1 MPQPND
7 LSRSL
12 VILEQDATLIAVIG
26 MGQSSW
32 LVAGIVPGVER
43 SPLKKL
49 AVDES
54 ALLKL
59 LNRWREE
66 AEKAGHRIERIAIAF
81 EAGRDGFW
89 LARWLR
95 ARGIEAHVIHA
106 SSVAVSR
113 EHRRA
118 KTDRLD
124 TELLKRAFLG
134 WLRGERDH
142 CKMVAIPTL
151 AQEDAKR
158 PNRERE
164 SLVGEQSRIV
174 NRMKAALARLG
185 IRGFNPK
192 LKKAVERLD
201 FRFIAIEGDWPDA
214 ARVDHY
220 VRHLEYPPS
229 EWTAFARFPTWM
241 WRNNEVRDF
250 VNWLREHNAATKH
263 EARVAFHGLDLYS
276 LYVSIRSVLN
286 YLDQVD
292 PEAAKVAR
300 QRYGC
305 LTPWQG
311 DPATYGH
318 AALTGSY
325 RTCEPHVV
333 RALKELLEKR
343 VAYTEHDGER
353 FFDAVQNARLVTNAE
368 RYYRIMYYGSRAS
381 WNLRDEHMFTTLK
394 NLLAFYGTGSKA
406 IVWAHN
412 SHVGDSAATEMAL
425 RGEHN
430 IGHLCRQEFGGSA
443 YLVGFG
449 TNSGTVAAASDW
461 DGPMEVKKVQPALPK
476 SYERLCHASGHPR
489 FMLGLR
495 NRAELTSAQG
505 LGKPQLERA
514 IGVVYRPET
523 ERASHYFQAILP
535 RQFDEYVWFDDTRAV
550 TPFDTAELAGLP
562 DTYPFGL

>member
-12 VILEQDATLIAVIG
+12 VILEQDATLIAVIE

-66 AEKAGHRIERIAIAF
+66 AEKAGHRMKDCIVR
-81 EAGRDGFW
+81 AGEVW
-89 LARWLR
+89 ARWLR

-201 FRFIAIEGDWPDA
+201 GLRTPEGEPIPPNTLAELKHDMERRRLVRSQIRDIEGTRLERLKQAPGDGPHVTVRLL
-214 ARVDHY
+214 ARVIG
-220 VRHLEYPPS
+220 VGVE
-229 EWTAFARFPTWM
+229 TADM
-241 WRNNEVRDF
+241 LVQEVLSRNLRD
-250 VNWLREHNAATKH
+250 RRA
-263 EARVAFHGLDLYS
+263 
-276 LYVSIRSVLN
+276 
-286 YLDQVD
+286 
-292 PEAAKVAR
+292 VAR
-300 QRYGC
+300 YG
-305 LTPWQG
+305 G
-311 DPATYGH
+311 
-318 AALTGSY
+318 LTGSPDESGKK
-325 RTCEPHVV
+325 R
-333 RALKELLEKR
+333 REKGLAR
-343 VAYTEHDGER
+343 SG
-353 FFDAVQNARLVTNAE
+353 NARVRRGMIQLAW
-368 RYYRIMYYGSRAS
+368 RF
-381 WNLRDEHMFTTLK
+381 LMFQK
-394 NLLAFYGTGSKA
+394 
-406 IVWAHN
+406 
-412 SHVGDSAATEMAL
+412 DSALAHWFYARTKNAPQTRKTMIVAL
-425 RGEHN
+425 ARKLLIALWRLAREGAIPEG
-430 IGHLCRQEFGGSA
+430 IVLR
-443 YLVGFG
+443 
-449 TNSGTVAAASDW
+449 
-461 DGPMEVKKVQPALPK
+461 PAL
-476 SYERLCHASGHPR
+476 
-489 FMLGLR
+489 
-495 NRAELTSAQG
+495 
-505 LGKPQLERA
+505 
-514 IGVVYRPET
+514 
-523 ERASHYFQAILP
+523 
-535 RQFDEYVWFDDTRAV
+535 
-550 TPFDTAELAGLP
+550 
-562 DTYPFGL
+562 